1 LKIHRQRDRAYTQ
14 TATRVTIHFVK
25 IPSSRVAVL
34 IIDAINDLEFP
45 GAEKVYPWAMKMA
58 TRLTAFRAKAHRA
71 GVPVIYANDNY
82 GYWRN
87 DPDDLFKHCMRSGAR
102 GRELCRRMKPS
113 REDYLILKPR
123 HSAFFCTPLQPLL
136 QHLGVKELILTGIAT
151 NLCVLFTAHDAHMH
165 EYPITVLSDCC
176 AAESNSDHDM
186 ALSQLEDFCD
196 ARIELSTEVEF
207 ARGRKR
213 KGRKP

>member
-1 LKIHRQRDRAYTQ
+1 LTSRFDS
-14 TATRVTIHFVK
+14 ATIGCVK
-25 IPSSRVAVL
+25 IPSSRVALL
-34 IIDAINDLEFP
+34 IIDVINDLEFP

-58 TRLTAFRAKAHRA
+58 TRLNAFRAKARRA

-87 DPDDLFKHCMRSGAR
+87 DPNDLYKHCMRPGAR
-102 GRELCRRMKPS
+102 GRELAKRMKPS
-113 REDYLILKPR
+113 RQDYLILKPR

-136 QHLGVKELILTGIAT
+136 QHLGVKELILTGLAT

-186 ALSQLEDFCD
+186 ALSQLQDFCD
-196 ARIELSTEVEF
+196 ARIKLSTEVEF
-207 ARGRKR
+207 ASQRKR
-213 KGRKP
+213 KGRKR